1 MTLAALSDSPTPWAP
16 APTRVVDVPC
26 FHCGKTTRIHQ
37 QRAEDAETKYWREK
51 FEQLMCS
58 LNGALETCQMLHGD
72 DPMRIGFERSMIEL
86 RERFCAPVKPNN
98 QRTHPC

>member
-26 FHCGKTTRIHQ
+26 FHCGKTTRITQ
-37 QRAEDAETKYWREK
+37 QRAEDAEARYWREK

-72 DPMRIGFERSMIEL
+72 DPMRISFERSIIEI
-86 RERFCAPVKPNN
+86 RQQHSKPTQTTTQDN
-98 QRTHPC
+98 QP